1 MRRTMPWRSGRRVL
15 VFGGAALLAASAA
28 WSAPDKA
35 CPDGDSRAVR
45 VDVTVDAGA
54 GSVAVDPSTVE
65 VYLKPGPKE
74 PARVCWV
81 IAGLADGQVLRL
93 TDKEAGGEAP
103 FSGLTRQVKGASPFI
118 NSGNPSRAG
127 TWMYGVEV
135 TDAKGRTVAK
145 VDPEVIVKGNAS
157 P

>member
-1 MRRTMPWRSGRRVL
+1 MRRSIPWRSGGR
-15 VFGGAALLAASAA
+15 AALLGGAVLLAATAA
-28 WSAPDKA
+28 WPASGNA
-35 CPDGDSRAVR
+35 CPDGDTKAVR

-65 VYLKPGPKE
+65 VYLKPGPKQ

-103 FSGLTRQVKGASPFI
+103 FPGLTRKVKGTSPFI

-135 TDAKGRTVAK
+135 TDAEGRTVAK
-145 VDPEVIVKGNAS
+145 VDPEVIVKGSAS